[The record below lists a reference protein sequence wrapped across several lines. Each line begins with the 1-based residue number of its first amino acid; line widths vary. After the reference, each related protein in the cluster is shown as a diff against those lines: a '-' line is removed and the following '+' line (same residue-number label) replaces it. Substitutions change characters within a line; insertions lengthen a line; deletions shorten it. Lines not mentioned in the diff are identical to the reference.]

1 MNSGNGYQPDPL
13 GSVGT
18 KFEALHLSGA
28 STPMLEGGSLHL
40 HKTPSLLDNIGIQR
54 ANSPFVSVAD
64 DTYLARQQLH
74 QQQQPQPHPVL
85 PVHSHSSTSLALDWA
100 HQGNVQVPA
109 NGNPQNAASAIG
121 YLPNSLASEPVG
133 IPPPPGVFAPRIPIV
148 ESQWKYIDFQGM
160 IQGPFPTQS
169 MTSWLQAGYLQSSLQ
184 VARVA
189 TTPEPFGVNDTFA
202 PLGDLMAKVGDF
214 TDPFNKL
221 DLIVSQA
228 QTKSVPQSSVNKQLG
243 LESLSLGV
251 TNATITN
258 SAPASSIP
266 DNVPSMQSLNGELHD
281 AILETNDYTHN
292 QVLGLRDD
300 DGGFYQEVVSRI
312 PVDKFVENLD
322 KIDTSSS
329 KAIDGQV
336 KARQQ
341 IDQEAVQRRLDYEE
355 KQKKEKLLALERAKE
370 QELLKH
376 QNGFASSLDESN
388 AKRLQSQEKAN
399 APVVSQEEVKRR
411 RAEEASRKLIE
422 DEERAAQEKKDAAE
436 RRKRQESK
444 KSTKETSAPSPS
456 PAAKPTKPAPWA
468 SKAAQPFSGS
478 SLAEIQQKES
488 AQRASRKQE
497 HEEQARELAVKLQK
511 QVLNEEASVPRIDS
525 IASWASKK
533 SVSGFQ
539 GETKPPVKTIEQ
551 VQKEQL
557 EQKKFLAEQKRL
569 WEEAQKTAK
578 IKATSAP
585 SNETKEW
592 TTVTK
597 KQALPLKSNSS
608 KAVNQPNSYLSPDKL
623 RAASAT
629 TSKQIGSSTSIPT
642 LKARTSAKV
651 PASYTGNQSTSLRQE
666 FLKWC
671 KSQMKLAPDVDVNG
685 VLEVLLSLPAGPE
698 SKEII
703 ADTIYSNSLSM
714 DGRRFAAE
722 FIKRRVDCESKLND
736 ALSWSEALKMPEG
749 DVEDWEFQVVGKK
762 KNRKH

>member
-13 GSVGT
+13 GSVGAQ
-18 KFEALHLSGA
+18 FEALHLSGA

-74 QQQQPQPHPVL
+74 HQQPQQPHPVL
-85 PVHSHSSTSLALDWA
+85 PVHSHSPSSLALDWA
-100 HQGNVQVPA
+100 HQGKAQAPA
-109 NGNPQNAASAIG
+109 NGHPQNAASTIG
-121 YLPNSLASEPVG
+121 YMPNSIVSEPVG

-148 ESQWKYIDFQGM
+148 ESQWKYIDFQGL

-228 QTKSVPQSSVNKQLG
+228 QTKSVQQCNPSRQLG
-243 LESLSLGV
+243 LDPLSLGTTDPMV
-251 TNATITN
+251 M
-258 SAPASSIP
+258 SSVPASSAP
-266 DNVPSMQSLNGELHD
+266 VTDPSMQSLDGEFH
-281 AILETNDYTHN
+281 ATVLETSDYTHN
-292 QVLGLRDD
+292 QVLGLRDN

-322 KIDTSSS
+322 KIDAPG
-329 KAIDGQV
+329 KATDGQM
-336 KARQQ
+336 KGRQQ

-355 KQKKEKLLALERAKE
+355 RQKRERSLALERLKK
-370 QELLKH
+370 QELLKQ
-376 QNGFASSLDESN
+376 QNELATSLDKNNIEEV
-388 AKRLQSQEKAN
+388 QSQEIVNVQAAN
-399 APVVSQEEVKRR
+399 QEEIKRK

-422 DEERAAQEKKDAAE
+422 EEERAAQEKKDAAD

-444 KSTKETSAPSPS
+444 KTTQETSTPAPSPATK
-456 PAAKPTKPAPWA
+456 PAKPAPWA

-497 HEEQARELAVKLQK
+497 HEEQAREMAAKLQK

-533 SVSGFQ
+533 SVPGSQ
-539 GETKPPVKTIEQ
+539 GENKPPVKTIEQ

-557 EQKKFLAEQKRL
+557 EQKKFLAEQKRI

-578 IKATSAP
+578 IKATGTP
-585 SNETKEW
+585 NNETKEW

-597 KQALPLKSNSS
+597 KQALPVKNNIS
-608 KAVNQPNSYLSPDKL
+608 KALNQPNSYLSPDKL
-623 RAASAT
+623 RAVSAN

-642 LKARTSAKV
+642 LKARASAKV
-651 PASYTGNQSTSLRQE
+651 PASYTGNQSTSIRQE

-714 DGRRFAAE
+714 DGRRFATE
-722 FIKRRVDCESKLND
+722 FIKRRVDCENKLND
-736 ALSWSEALKMPEG
+736 ALSWSEALKMPKG